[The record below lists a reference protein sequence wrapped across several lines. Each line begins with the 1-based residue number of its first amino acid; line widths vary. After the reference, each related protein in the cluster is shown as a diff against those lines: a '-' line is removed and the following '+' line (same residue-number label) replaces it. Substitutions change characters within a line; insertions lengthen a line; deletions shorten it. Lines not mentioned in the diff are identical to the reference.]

1 MEERRSNR
9 RIEPYYEVLRTMY
22 RVLFFYPLI
31 CLVVISAAEADF
43 YVDGVEGSDMYP
55 GTEPLPFQTL
65 ERARDAI
72 RIISSS
78 GLPEGGV
85 TVWIRGGLYER
96 TSTFTLSSED
106 SGEAGKPIV
115 YRAYPGEEVRIAGGK
130 QLQPEWFTLVT
141 AAASVWGRL
150 DEAAKGNVMEVN
162 LAAHGITDYGILRNR
177 GFGKGGDAAVELFFG
192 DEAMQLARWPND
204 GFENVVTVP
213 NGRYGKQFT
222 YSGTRPERW
231 ALAEEPLFFGYWYY
245 GWAELYSTGTI
256 DANTATITLDYDP
269 QYGIKAGAYWYAL
282 NLLEEIDMPG
292 EWYLNRS
299 SGILYF
305 WPPAPLENKRIAV
318 STSTEPLVELE
329 DVSYVRFDR
338 LIFELG
344 WTTLVGIDG
353 GEHNLIS
360 NCVVRN
366 GGTDGINVSGEN
378 NRVICCEV
386 HRQGNKGV
394 VLSGGDRYALTPCG
408 NGVHNCH
415 IHHFGRWC
423 RTYRPAVHISAVGV
437 VVSHNLMHDGPHSA
451 ILTGRNENLIE
462 YNRIHDVCKETNDS
476 GSIYTGRDWG
486 SRGNIIRYN
495 FFHHISTE
503 QVGGL
508 DVHAVYLD
516 DCSSSHR
523 VFGNVFYEVSGR
535 AIMCGGGRDNI
546 IENNV
551 IVKCGAAHFTDRR
564 GVVKVNDISGDSW
577 NLLEKINKYNYTQ
590 PPWSTAYPLLAAIM
604 DEGYEQAKEPK
615 GNVIARNIG
624 WQNDEWLDEGTWG
637 GAGGF
642 GFYTIESNIEDA
654 DPKFVD
660 ESSLNLE
667 LLSISPAFLLPGFE
681 AIPFTQIGRSVCS
694 WDCDIDGDDDVDFSD
709 TSRFASR
716 WGDTGCDS
724 TNGWC
729 LRADITRNGSVGME
743 DLSGFVGNWL
753 ASTKPP
759 QPGQASNPEPGDEA
773 IYVSRTADLSWTG
786 STEATSYDV
795 YFGTTTG
802 PGTYQGNQTST
813 TFDPGTMAGSTNYYW
828 RVDSVNDWGK
838 TVGKVWNFATELSPP
853 P

>member
-1 MEERRSNR
+1 MKA
-9 RIEPYYEVLRTMY
+9 MK
-22 RVLFFYPLI
+22 RVLFYILLI
-31 CLVVISAAEADF
+31 CLFFATAEADF
-43 YVDGVEGSDMYP
+43 YVDGFSGNDMNP
-55 GTEPLPFQTL
+55 GTESLPFQTL

-72 RIISSS
+72 RIINGG

-96 TSTFTLSSED
+96 TNTFTLSSLD
-106 SGEAGKPIV
+106 SGQAGKPIV
-115 YRAYPGEEVRIAGGK
+115 YRAYPGEEVRIVGGK
-130 QLQPEWFTLVT
+130 QLQPEWFAPVT
-141 AAASVWGRL
+141 SASAVWGRL
-150 DEAAKGNVMEVN
+150 DEAAKGHVLEVD

-177 GFGKGGDAAVELFFG
+177 GFGKGGDAAAEFFFG
-192 DEAMQLARWPND
+192 DEAMQLARWPNE
-204 GFENVVTVP
+204 GFETVVGVP
-213 NGRYGKQFT
+213 NDRYGLQFT

-231 ALAEEPLFFGYWYY
+231 LTAEEPLFFGYWYY

-256 DANTATITLDYDP
+256 DANTSTITLDYDP
-269 QYGIKAGAYWYAL
+269 QYGIREGAYWYAL
-282 NLLEEIDMPG
+282 NLLEEIDTPG

-299 SGILYF
+299 SGMLYF
-305 WPPAPLENKRIAV
+305 WPPAPLESGRIAI
-318 STSTEPLVELE
+318 STMAEPLVELE
-329 DVSYVRFDR
+329 GVFYVRLDR

-344 WTTLVGIDG
+344 WTTLIGIDG

-386 HRQGNKGV
+386 YGQGNKGI
-394 VLSGGDRYALTPCG
+394 VLSGGDRYSLAPCG

-423 RTYRPAVHISAVGV
+423 RTYRPAVHISAVGT

-462 YNRIHDVCKETNDS
+462 YNRIHSVCKETNDS

-503 QVGGL
+503 QIGSH

-535 AIMCGGGRDNI
+535 AIMCGGGRDNL

-564 GVVKVNDISGDSW
+564 GVVKVNDIPGDSW
-577 NLLEKINKYNYTQ
+577 NLLEKIERYNYTE
-590 PPWSTAYPLLAAIM
+590 PPWSTAYPLLAAILS
-604 DEGYEQAKEPK
+604 EGYEQAKEPK
-615 GNVIARNIG
+615 GNLIARNIG

-642 GFYTIESNIEDA
+642 SFYTIESNIEDA
-654 DPKFVD
+654 DPRFVD
-660 ESSLNLE
+660 EANLNLE
-667 LLSISPAFLLPGFE
+667 LLPSSPVFLLPGFE
-681 AIPFTQIGRSVCS
+681 SIPFSQMGRRVCS
-694 WDCDIDGDDDVDFSD
+694 WDCDIDGDDDVDFTDS
-709 TSRFASR
+709 SRFALH
-716 WGDTGCDS
+716 WAETGCDS
-724 TNGWC
+724 QNRWC
-729 LRADITRNGSVGME
+729 EGADFTRDGSVGMK
-743 DLSGFVGNWL
+743 DFAGFIENWL
-753 ASTKPP
+753 GPVKPP
-759 QPGQASNPEPGDEA
+759 QPGQASEPTPSDGLT
-773 IYVSRTADLSWTG
+773 YVSTDSDLSWTAG
-786 STEATSYDV
+786 TDATSYDV

-802 PGTYQGNQTST
+802 PGTFQGNQTST
-813 TFDPGTMAGSTNYYW
+813 IFDPGTMAESTIYYW
-828 RVDSVNDWGK
+828 RIDSVNWWGK
-838 TVGKVWNFATELSPP
+838 TVGDVWIFYTIMPP
-853 P
+853 PP